1 MESYFFLRPQT
12 LCIYSAALRGKARI
26 VSSWI
31 CALMFLSAASLHT
44 FSLSIQEDEMS
55 SLFSCSLPLQLSSSY
70 IVHAFACKSF
80 FSGFPVL
87 PCENFLSIVPSEK
100 ITMWQYRICIIKRAS
115 AEDYVSVLMIDLS
128 RCERGEGEEN
138 KSRLLSKL
146 HLHKKWKSV
155 AEERFTCLL
164 SEDRLRA
171 FKTDGDSWRACWA
184 EDTDECDLSDV
195 FKAGEREICLH
206 SQQKK
211 TLEMSRNSWLKSNQ
225 VRPLHSDGLQTL
237 RMRNAFGQLTCMDLH
252 GWEKW

>member
-1 MESYFFLRPQT
+1 
-12 LCIYSAALRGKARI
+12 
-26 VSSWI
+26 
-31 CALMFLSAASLHT
+31 MFLSAASLHT

-155 AEERFTCLL
+155 AEERFAVALHVC
-164 SEDRLRA
+164 SV
-171 FKTDGDSWRACWA
+171 KTGWGPLKRM
-184 EDTDECDLSDV
+184 EI
-195 FKAGEREICLH
+195 REGHVEQKKQMSAICLMC
-206 SQQKK
+206 SKLVNVRFVCILNIK
-211 TLEMSRNSWLKSNQ
+211 RALEMSRNSWLKTNQ
-225 VRPLHSDGLQTL
+225 VRPLHSVGLETL
-237 RMRNAFGQLTCMDLH
+237 RMRNAFGQLTCMELNEKIIVFIHCCFKHWSDLRF
-252 GWEKW
+252 WPILIP